1 MTQNAE
7 MVRRREVSSIESSI
21 AENGI
26 LAAAVGVFR
35 RCGYAA
41 TRVEDVLQ
49 AAKIARRTFYRYFS
63 SKEDVL
69 ASIYELTTTEII
81 RAMERAAT
89 ESGDP
94 ARGLHVGIDTYLD
107 FHLEHGPLLRV
118 LVEQSILSDG
128 PLAPLRKTFRAR
140 LLDIVARVSEAKGG
154 RRDRYT
160 HIALLSALEG
170 VSLQLLDEK
179 AGPAQVEEAKRALH
193 ELLDTNLA

>member
-1 MTQNAE
+1 MA
-7 MVRRREVSSIESSI
+7 RRHGEAVASIETTV

-26 LAAAVGVFR
+26 LAAAIGVFR
-35 RCGYAA
+35 RCGYTAA
-41 TRVEDVLQ
+41 RVEDVLK

-81 RAMERAAT
+81 RAMERAAA

-107 FHLEHGPLLRV
+107 FHVEHGGLLRI
-118 LVEQSILSDG
+118 LVEQSIISDG
-128 PLAPLRKTFRAR
+128 PLAPLRRKFRAR
-140 LLDIVARVSEAKGG
+140 LVEIVARVAEAKGV
-154 RRDRYT
+154 RSDRYT

-179 AGPAQVEEAKRALH
+179 AGPAEVEQAKRALH
-193 ELLDTNLA
+193 ELLEMNLR